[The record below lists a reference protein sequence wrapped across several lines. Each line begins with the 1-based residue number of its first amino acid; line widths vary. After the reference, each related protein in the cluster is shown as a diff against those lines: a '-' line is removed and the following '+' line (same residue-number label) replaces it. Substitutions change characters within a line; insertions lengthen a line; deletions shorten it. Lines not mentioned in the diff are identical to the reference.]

1 MNTLITISREFG
13 SGGRELGRRL
23 SELLNIAYYDQEIIT
38 EISRRAGHRAKAHS
52 RLPPPYWPQSLSI
65 VESDL

>member
-1 MNTLITISREFG
+1 MEAA
-13 SGGRELGRRL
+13 GRELGRRL

-38 EISRRAGHRAKAHS
+38 EISGAPIWLSDISSRSSSKAHS
-52 RLPPPYWPQSLSI
+52 RLPHQYWPQSLSI